1 MAKAD
6 QREHD
11 QVPKQPEVDPSLL
24 ADMEEPATAKVR
36 ALLQQGVANAGMFAK
51 IVHENPQAKGEIVA
65 LLNRKLGNGFTTKVV
80 EISEV
85 EDSPRQGKPP
95 VMSQAARD
103 ELNDGAYSSDGT
115 TARKPKDAAIGKPP
129 SKADQD
135 AATDVVRH
143 EDDGEKKTPKP
154 PSKEAIAEATDVV
167 RHEDDSEKKTPKP
180 PSKEAI
186 AETTD
191 VVRHEDDGEKRKHHA
206 AVGTNTT
213 IAGSQEV
220 SSASID
226 KKDDLLDHSDNGD
239 AAPGSATASLGPVK
253 VTASALRVRTSPD
266 TKSPKN
272 VIGQL
277 QHGATV
283 NVVAHA
289 GEWLEIDYKGQRAFI
304 HGSYVKSLSS
314 DAAPQTAK
322 KPDAATDKPA

>member
-143 EDDGEKKTPKP
+143 EDDGEK
-154 PSKEAIAEATDVV
+154 
-167 RHEDDSEKKTPKP
+167 
-180 PSKEAI
+180 
-186 AETTD
+186 
-191 VVRHEDDGEKRKHHA
+191 RKHHA